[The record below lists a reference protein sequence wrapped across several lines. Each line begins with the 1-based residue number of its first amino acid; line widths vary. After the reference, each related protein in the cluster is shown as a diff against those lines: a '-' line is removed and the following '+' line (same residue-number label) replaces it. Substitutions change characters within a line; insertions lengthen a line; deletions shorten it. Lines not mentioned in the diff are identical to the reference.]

1 MATTEFHLHS
11 VLSKSFIE
19 IESKKKEILNIIRIR
34 EKNKLEELKCSEIF
48 SESTDARPSKKKQ
61 RHYQGPTLG
70 EGGVG
75 ELTKVT

>member
-1 MATTEFHLHS
+1 MATTEFHLRS
-11 VLSKSFIE
+11 VLSKSF